1 MKSANA
7 RSFLQVA
14 SLCAFSPHAAMT
26 LAGKAYFD
34 AVSKV
39 GENAMASLVSREL
52 GEFFI
57 AAKLK
62 RNHLGGS
69 QSTLTSR
76 RNTTPW
82 FATGMT
88 KAVDQ
93 IF

>member
-14 SLCAFSPHAAMT
+14 SLCVSSPHTAMT
-26 LAGKAYFD
+26 MAGKAYFD

-57 AAKLK
+57 VAKSKK

-69 QSTLTSR
+69 Q
-76 RNTTPW
+76 
-82 FATGMT
+82 
-88 KAVDQ
+88 
-93 IF
+93 

>member
-1 MKSANA
+1 MMC
-7 RSFLQVA
+7 F
-14 SLCAFSPHAAMT
+14 FSPHAAMT

-62 RNHLGGS
+62 GSHLRAS
-69 QSTLTSR
+69 QSTL
-76 RNTTPW
+76 
-82 FATGMT
+82 
-88 KAVDQ
+88 
-93 IF
+93 